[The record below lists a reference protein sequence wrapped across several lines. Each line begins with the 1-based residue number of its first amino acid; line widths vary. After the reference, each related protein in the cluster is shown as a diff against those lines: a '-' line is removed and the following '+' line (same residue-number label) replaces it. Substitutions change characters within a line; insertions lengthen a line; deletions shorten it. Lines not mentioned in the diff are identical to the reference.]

1 MRLQDADE
9 FFQSF
14 FKSLSINKLARAA
27 ADGSDAN
34 NAVLRDAVP
43 TVFPRFLCA
52 PAAVVDNSDPVFSEP
67 VSEYPHSIYVVF
79 LKRLREILIGGE
91 IRRDRSSEMPKHPQH
106 KFAIV
111 PDSSRPIELIIIDVP
126 TDERVAEKGIIL
138 SCQRI
143 SV

>member
-9 FFQSF
+9 FVQF
-14 FKSLSINKLARAA
+14 FLKSPAVNKPARTA

-52 PAAVVDNSDPVFSEP
+52 PAAVVDNSDPVFPEP
-67 VSEYPHSIYVVF
+67 VPEYPHSIYVVF
-79 LKRLREILIGGE
+79 LKRHREILIGGE
-91 IRRDRSSEMPKHPQH
+91 IRRNRSGEMPKHPH
-106 KFAIV
+106 YKFAIV
-111 PDSSRPIELIIIDVP
+111 PDPARPVELIIIDVP